1 MNCDDYKQKI
11 MDYIDNQ
18 LNAED
23 REKFEIELKSNLE
36 LKNELSEMTN
46 LLKSLKN
53 LPNIKADRD
62 FMISLN
68 QKIDDYDMKRSN
80 SFINYI
86 KSSLS
91 LINLKPVS
99 NAIWAKASLGV
110 VSILFISLMSYFAF
124 NTNVENQPLMLS
136 NSTTMNDSLEYAVGI
151 DTTIYDT
158 IKLIK

>member
-18 LNAED
+18 LNVED

-53 LPNIKADRD
+53 LPRIKADRD
-62 FMISLN
+62 FMLSLN
-68 QKIDDYDMKRSN
+68 QKIDDYDMKKSN
-80 SFINYI
+80 SFINSI
-86 KSSLS
+86 KNSLS
-91 LINLKPVS
+91 LINLKPTS
-99 NAIWAKASLGV
+99 NTIWAKASLGAA
-110 VSILFISLMSYFAF
+110 SILFISLMSYFAF
-124 NTNVENQPLMLS
+124 NTNVANQPLMLS

>member
-1 MNCDDYKQKI
+1 MNCDNYKQKI
-11 MDYIDNQ
+11 MDYIDDQ

-23 REKFEIELKSNLE
+23 REKFEVELKSNLE

-53 LPNIKADRD
+53 LPSIKADRD
-62 FMISLN
+62 FMLSLN
-68 QKIDDYDMKRSN
+68 QKIDDYNMNRSD

-91 LINLKPVS
+91 LINLRPTS
-99 NAIWAKASLGV
+99 NSIWAKASLGI

-136 NSTTMNDSLEYAVGI
+136 NSTVMNDSLEYAVGV

>member
-1 MNCDDYKQKI
+1 MNCDDYKKKI

-36 LKNELSEMTN
+36 LKNELSKITN
-46 LLKSLKN
+46 LLKSLKS
-53 LPNIKADRD
+53 LPGIKADRN

-68 QKIDDYDMKRSN
+68 QKIDDYEMRRSN

-86 KSSLS
+86 KRSLS
-91 LINLKPVS
+91 LINLKPTS
-99 NAIWAKASLGV
+99 NTILAKASLGA

-124 NTNVENQPLMLS
+124 NTNVGNQPLMLS
-136 NSTTMNDSLEYAVGI
+136 NSTIMNDSLEYAVGV

>member
-53 LPNIKADRD
+53 LPRIKADRD
-62 FMISLN
+62 FMLSLN
-68 QKIDDYDMKRSN
+68 QKIDDYDMKKSN
-80 SFINYI
+80 SFINSI
-86 KSSLS
+86 KNSLS
-91 LINLKPVS
+91 LINLKPTS
-99 NAIWAKASLGV
+99 NTIWAKASLGAA
-110 VSILFISLMSYFAF
+110 SILFISLMSYFAF
-124 NTNVENQPLMLS
+124 NTNVANQPLMLS

>member
-36 LKNELSEMTN
+36 LKKELSEMTN

-91 LINLKPVS
+91 LINLKPAS

>member
-1 MNCDDYKQKI
+1 MNSDDYKQKI

-18 LNAED
+18 LNVED
-23 REKFEIELKSNLE
+23 REKFEIQLKNNSE

-53 LPNIKADRD
+53 LPSIKADRD
-62 FMISLN
+62 FMLSLN
-68 QKIDDYDMKRSN
+68 QKIDDYDMRKSN

-91 LINLKPVS
+91 LINLKPTS

-124 NTNVENQPLMLS
+124 NTNIENQPLMLS

>member
-11 MDYIDNQ
+11 MDYIDDQ

-23 REKFEIELKSNLE
+23 REKFEVELKSNLE

-53 LPNIKADRD
+53 LPSIKADRD
-62 FMISLN
+62 FMLSLN
-68 QKIDDYDMKRSN
+68 QKIDDYDMNRSD

-91 LINLKPVS
+91 LINLRPTS
-99 NAIWAKASLGV
+99 NSMWAKASLGI

-124 NTNVENQPLMLS
+124 NTNVTNQPLMLS
-136 NSTTMNDSLEYAVGI
+136 NSTVVNDSLEYAVGV